1 MIKVTFSQTATPATS
16 DVNTVAAAIVNFLA
30 ANGMDR
36 DNAADFVKVKGNHT
50 IGFKLNC
57 ANSQYTTAIG
67 LLLVVLGSAM
77 GTKSAYVSFDTH
89 NPDGYQMFLNIKDHT
104 HKPYSTVCD
113 WIAQHTNVE
122 VTH

>member
-16 DVNTVAAAIVNFLA
+16 DVNSVAAAIVNFLTV
-30 ANGMDR
+30 NGMDR
-36 DNAADFVKVKGNHT
+36 DNAAGFVKVKDNRT
-50 IGFKLNC
+50 IGFKLDC
-57 ANSQYTTAIG
+57 ANNQYTTAIG

-89 NPDGYQMFLNIKDHT
+89 NPDRYQMFLNIKDYT
-104 HKPYSTVCD
+104 YKPYSAVCD